1 MSRIGKKE
9 ILVPDNVEITL
20 NESIISI
27 RGDQGKLSYN
37 ISNLL
42 EVETQQN
49 RIRIKK
55 KYITQ
60 QAQAIHGLSR
70 SIINNMII
78 GVSKGFEKKLIIQG
92 VGYRAQVED
101 RNLILNLGYSHAI
114 IIKPPKEINIR
125 VENNTNIFVLGIDK
139 EIVGQVAS
147 TIRSKRPPEPYKGK
161 GIRYENENVK
171 RKVGKAGK

>member
-9 ILVPDNVEITL
+9 ILVPNNVEITL
-20 NESIISI
+20 NKSTISVK
-27 RGDQGKLSYN
+27 GHQGELSYN

-42 EVETQQN
+42 KIETQEN
-49 RIRIKK
+49 KITIKK

-70 SIINNMII
+70 SIINNMVI

-92 VGYRAQVED
+92 VGYRAQMEGK
-101 RNLILNLGYSHAI
+101 NLILNLGYSHPI
-114 IIKPPKEINIR
+114 IIKPPKEINIK
-125 VENNTNIFVLGIDK
+125 VENNTNIFVSGIDK
-139 EIVGQVAS
+139 EVVGQISS

-161 GIRYENENVK
+161 GIRYENENVR